1 LAVKGNLYTLGYAAF
16 LAIVCATALTAMDRF
31 TADRKLANEQAEETR
46 TMLGVLDVP
55 FDESAP
61 AEELLS
67 IFEEN
72 VRTESRGGLEY
83 YVYDHPKAG
92 TLWAVRFAGQGLW
105 APVEGLLCLRSDL
118 RTIYR
123 ISFYK
128 QEETPGLGGDIST
141 DWFQDQFRG
150 KLIATDT
157 VTGIRVVRTEAEGPS
172 EVDAISGATMTCDK
186 VEAMLDNVIQQIV
199 AEDSDVE

>member
-1 LAVKGNLYTLGYAAF
+1 MKGNLYTLIYAGV
-16 LAIVCATALTAMDRF
+16 LALVCATALTAIDRF

-46 TMLGVLDVP
+46 TMLGVLDVL
-55 FDESAP
+55 FSETAP
-61 AEELLS
+61 AEELLAV
-67 IFEEN
+67 FEEN
-72 VRTESRGGLEY
+72 VRTETRGSLEY

-92 TLWAVRFAGQGLW
+92 TLWAVRFEGQGLW
-105 APVEGLLCLRSDL
+105 APVEGLLCLKSDL

-150 KLIATDT
+150 KFIATDKA
-157 VTGIRVVRTEAEGPS
+157 TGIRMVRTEAEGPS

-186 VEAMLDNVIQQIV
+186 VEAMLNRVIQQIV
-199 AEDSDVE
+199 SEDPDVQ